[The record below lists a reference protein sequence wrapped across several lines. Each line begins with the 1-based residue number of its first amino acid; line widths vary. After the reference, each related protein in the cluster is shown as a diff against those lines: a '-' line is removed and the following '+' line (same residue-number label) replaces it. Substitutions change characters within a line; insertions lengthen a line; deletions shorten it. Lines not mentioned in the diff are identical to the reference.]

1 VTVLDQPRSD
11 RPTIDFD
18 HWSASYRENWERLA
32 AEFHATGRPLAWSEH
47 HGGFWVCASWE
58 GVQRVAAEW
67 ETFTSVNDLDGTENG
82 GRGQVIPQQPY
93 RLFLGESDPPLH
105 TGRRRLEAPFFTPK
119 ALRRWRPVTRRF
131 LAEAINSVIETGRA
145 NLIDDII
152 VPTTART
159 TLHVLGYDTDDW
171 QDPAAV
177 AHRGSYLTA
186 DHPDYPHGEQA
197 RMRARFRDLLGE
209 RARNPTG
216 DLISALAGGVVQD
229 RPLSLD
235 EGESMMNALVFGGF
249 DTTVSITASS
259 LIWLDQHP
267 EQAVRVR
274 EDSDYR
280 AGAIEEFLRFW
291 PPATHVSRTA
301 VRDTELLGQPIAAGE
316 RVAMWLAGANR
327 DPRTF
332 PNPDVIDLERTNA
345 RDHVSFSAGH
355 HRCLGSPLAKVE
367 IDEMLATIGQ
377 ALADLRVDH
386 AAVVTYPSF
395 GGILG
400 YSQVPVT
407 FTPGRPLP
415 LDDLG

>member
-1 VTVLDQPRSD
+1 MTVID

-18 HWSASYRENWERLA
+18 HWSLDYREGWERIA
-32 AEFHATGRPLAWSEH
+32 AEFHASGHPLAWSEH
-47 HGGFWVCASWE
+47 HGGFWVLASWE
-58 GVQRVAAEW
+58 GVQQVASDW

-105 TGRRRLEAPFFTPK
+105 TGRRRLETPFFAPK
-119 ALRRWRPVTRRF
+119 AVRRWRPITRRF
-131 LAEAINSVIETGRA
+131 LTEAINSVIETGRA
-145 NLIDDII
+145 DLIDDII

-177 AHRGSYLTA
+177 AHRGLYLTA

-197 RMRARFRDLLGE
+197 RMRARFREMLLERGE
-209 RARNPTG
+209 KPSG
-216 DLISALAGGVVQD
+216 DLISALAGGVVQG

-249 DTTVSITASS
+249 DTTVSVTASS

-267 EQAVRVR
+267 REAARIR
-274 EDSDYR
+274 EDDAYR

-301 VRDTELLGQPIAAGE
+301 VRDTELLGQRIAAGE
-316 RVAMWLAGANR
+316 RVAMWLPGANR
-327 DPRTF
+327 DPSKF
-332 PNPDVIDLERTNA
+332 PNPDVVDLERGNA
-345 RDHVSFSAGH
+345 RDNVSFSAGN
-355 HRCLGSPLAKVE
+355 HRCLGSPLAKAE
-367 IDEMLATIGQ
+367 IDEMLSAVGRH
-377 ALADLRVDH
+377 LADLRVDH
-386 AAVVTYPSF
+386 AAVETYPRF
-395 GGILG
+395 GGVFG
-400 YSQVPVT
+400 YLRVPVT